1 MTPRPQN
8 LMNFHKRRNC
18 PRPLGALALVLLLAG
33 LVQSSRAQEM
43 QPAAFLPLVMRRD
56 LVMTTRTPTA
66 TPTATN
72 TPTRTAT
79 PRPTATRTAT
89 PRPAPTATLT
99 SQPVRL
105 TIAIT
110 QPGTNDEYFTVTNAG
125 ATDQPMT
132 GWTVQSYDGTTS
144 PCTIEPTQLF
154 RFPGDFVLRA
164 GRSVRVHSGPTGGDR
179 PRTEDDLPWRSQLTW
194 NNDGDRGDLR
204 NPNGQVVSSAAY
216 GGCR

>member
-1 MTPRPQN
+1 MRLVALTVV
-8 LMNFHKRRNC
+8 
-18 PRPLGALALVLLLAG
+18 LALTLAA
-33 LVQSSRAQEM
+33 LVQSSRAQTL
-43 QPAAFLPLVMRRD
+43 QPAAFLPLVMRQS
-56 LVMTTRTPTA
+56 LVMTTQTPTA
-66 TPTATN
+66 TATATNTPRPTATN
-72 TPTRTAT
+72 TP
-79 PRPTATRTAT
+79 
-89 PRPAPTATLT
+89 RPATATLT
-99 SQPVRL
+99 PSPARL

-132 GWTVQSYDGTTS
+132 GWTAQSYDGTTT

-164 GRSVRVHSGPTGGDR
+164 GRSVRVHSGPTGGSR

-204 NPNGQVVSSAAY
+204 NPAGQVVDTAAY